1 MRKVVQFN
9 ENQRVYNSSDSE
21 MYRVPIGG
29 KYEVS
34 IISTAY
40 SYGGNLGLY
49 EIALRKDGKFVKLS
63 GKVKG
68 FRDDDILG
76 YLTESNVRKYI
87 EILREFVSAK
97 LIDVTEGE

>member
-1 MRKVVQFN
+1 MSKVVQFN
-9 ENQRVYNSSDSE
+9 ENQRVYSSRDGE

-34 IISTAY
+34 VISTAY
-40 SYGGNLGLY
+40 SYGGSLGLY
-49 EIALRKDGKFVKLS
+49 EIALMKDGKLVKLR
-63 GKVKG
+63 GRVEG
-68 FRDDDILG
+68 FQDDDVLG
-76 YLTESNVRKYI
+76 YLTEDDVRKYT

>member
-1 MRKVVQFN
+1 MRKVVQFS
-9 ENQRVYNSSDSE
+9 ENQRVYSSQDGE
-21 MYRVPIGG
+21 MYRVPIGD

-34 IISTAY
+34 VISTAY
-40 SYGGNLGLY
+40 SYGGSLGLY
-49 EIALRKDGKFVKLS
+49 EIALMKDGKLVKLR

-68 FRDDDILG
+68 FRDDDVLG
-76 YLTESNVRKYI
+76 YLTENDVRKYI

>member
-1 MRKVVQFN
+1 MRKVVQFS
-9 ENQRVYNSSDSE
+9 ENQRVYSSQDGE

-40 SYGGNLGLY
+40 SYGGKMGLY
-49 EIALRKDGKFVKLS
+49 EIALIKVGK
-63 GKVKG
+63 
-68 FRDDDILG
+68 LG
-76 YLTESNVRKYI
+76 YLTEDDVRKYT

-97 LIDVTEGE
+97 LIDVTEDE